1 MRKVFNYSNVVMV
14 GGLAFIIFMFIILAS
29 ESSSNYNLRNKS
41 DALESQIIKLQAQID
56 DLGYKVT
63 YYKTDSYREILAR
76 EKLNMAAPGE
86 SVIIIKDE
94 KKPKANDTDTKQVVL
109 RSDQEDL
116 SKKSNFEQ
124 WRVFLFGN

>member
-14 GGLAFIIFMFIILAS
+14 GGLVFIIFMFIILAS

>member
-1 MRKVFNYSNVVMV
+1 MV
-14 GGLAFIIFMFIILAS
+14 GGLLFIIFMFIILAS

-63 YYKTDSYREILAR
+63 YYKTDSYREVLAR

-94 KKPKANDTDTKQVVL
+94 KKPKANDTETKQVVL